1 MFLFKFRIEFV
12 FCLFFFWSIPSQVH
26 AHQCRDIFLKNHRPL
41 TAKERLFAL
50 FGHTSGVRFF
60 DYKLTNGNVRDSRAE
75 NEWIARPFEF
85 PPSGV
90 LAVEIVRTEKIHILR
105 FKFFDNF
112 DSIGPKFSKDM
123 EFAFHPITGLA
134 LSRTYNKRIPSES
147 TLLQTMNDG
156 SLRLLTQDTKSLHN
170 PNGSKTSFFGVME
183 NYFEYSPQESS
194 APGTVQWL
202 QSFQQEV
209 LTSPQNLHAR
219 RILRILELIPFSDQD
234 PELIH
239 FFSAFYYSD
248 R

>member
-1 MFLFKFRIEFV
+1 MFLFKLRIEFV

-26 AHQCRDIFLKNHRPL
+26 AYQCREIFLKNYRPL

-123 EFAFHPITGLA
+123 EFLFHPITGLVI
-134 LSRTYNKRIPSES
+134 SPIHNTRIPSGS
-147 TLLQTMNDG
+147 SLLQQMHDG

-170 PNGSKTSFFGVME
+170 PYGSKTSLFGVME
-183 NYFEYSPQESS
+183 NYFEHSQESS
-194 APGTVQWL
+194 SPGSVQWL
-202 QSFQQEV
+202 QKFQQEV
-209 LTSPQNLHAR
+209 LTSPQDLHAR
-219 RILRILELIPFSDQD
+219 RIVRLLELTPFSEDD
-234 PELIH
+234 SDLTS
-239 FFSAFYYSD
+239 FFSSLFYSD